1 MEKYF
6 RARPAQKE
14 RTPELQCE
22 SIFVISH
29 LHPHSCVPQR
39 SPPPLYSPLQLD
51 FCLSS
56 SLSALL
62 QTSSTPPSWN
72 QVQKTPQ
79 GTLIVAALGHAKI
92 DVTLRLK
99 VNVNFGMAKRCHS
112 YFFHSSLKRISFQF
126 TNTLPSIFLHC
137 ALIRLILKRVCC
149 AIPFRCRLDF
159 TLRFFCILFHIHNS
173 LLLAL

>member
-1 MEKYF
+1 MREY
-6 RARPAQKE
+6 
-14 RTPELQCE
+14 
-22 SIFVISH
+22 FVISH
-29 LHPHSCVPQR
+29 LHPRSCVPQR

-99 VNVNFGMAKRCHS
+99 VNVNFGMAKRCHT
-112 YFFHSSLKRISFQF
+112 YFFSFFFKTHFISVYQHFAFYFFALCFNSFNSEACLLRNSISLQVGFHFAFYLHFISHS
-126 TNTLPSIFLHC
+126 
-137 ALIRLILKRVCC
+137 
-149 AIPFRCRLDF
+149 
-159 TLRFFCILFHIHNS
+159 
-173 LLLAL
+173 